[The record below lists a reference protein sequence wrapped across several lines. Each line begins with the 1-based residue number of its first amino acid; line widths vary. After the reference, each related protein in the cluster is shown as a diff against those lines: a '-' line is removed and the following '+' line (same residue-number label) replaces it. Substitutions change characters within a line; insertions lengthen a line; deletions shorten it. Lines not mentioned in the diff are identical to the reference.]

1 MGETDRVV
9 RLLLGIGNPAHGD
22 DGAGNYVAGLV
33 RSPHWK
39 VFDCGTVPEMFT
51 GKIRALHP
59 ELLVMVDAADIG
71 LSPGEFRRVPPER
84 ISGLSA
90 GTHGLPL
97 SVMIEYVRPLAGQ
110 ILFIGIQPG
119 QMADEDRLSDPVRN
133 GADRL
138 AGIITRGS
146 FEEIPELEG

>member
-1 MGETDRVV
+1 MV

-33 RSPHWK
+33 RSPRWK

-51 GKIRALHP
+51 GKVRELRP
-59 ELLVMVDAADIG
+59 EVLVIVDAADMG
-71 LSPGEFRRVPPER
+71 LSPGEFRRIPPER
-84 ISGLSA
+84 ISGLAA

-97 SVMIEYVRPLAGQ
+97 SVMMEYVRPLAGL

-119 QMADEDRLSDPVRN
+119 RMVDEDRLSDPVMS
-133 GADRL
+133 GAGRL
-138 AGIITRGS
+138 AAIIARGS
-146 FEEIPELEG
+146 FDEIPELEG